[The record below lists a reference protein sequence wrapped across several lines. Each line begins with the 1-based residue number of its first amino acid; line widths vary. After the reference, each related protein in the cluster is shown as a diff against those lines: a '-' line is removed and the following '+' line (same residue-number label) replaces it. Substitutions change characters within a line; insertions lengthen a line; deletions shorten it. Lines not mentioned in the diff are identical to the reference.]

1 MNILVY
7 FLFALSG
14 FAGLIYEGSWARY
27 LKLFLGHSSYG
38 QVLTLCIY
46 MGGLA
51 IGSFIAGRMVEK
63 TKRPLLGYGLVELAI
78 GIGGVAYH
86 PLYIWLT
93 GIFYDS
99 AWTAS
104 LTPRGAEIAKVALAT
119 GSTLPIAIA
128 VGMTFP
134 FIAAGLM
141 RKSGAEVSLPMLY
154 FTNSLGSAIG
164 ILATS
169 YLLIPEIGNH
179 ATLCVAA
186 SINFLL
192 AAVFSFIG
200 IATSPVPPKDDDAP
214 EVHDEDYVAEHKL
227 PMPPKNTWFWIAA
240 IACHAA
246 KEHLVLDCGDYG
258 PYFVCL

>member
-1 MNILVY
+1 MNIVIY
-7 FLFALSG
+7 ALFALSG

-51 IGSFIAGRMVEK
+51 IGSFVAGKLVERV
-63 TKRPLLGYGLVELAI
+63 KRPLLGYAAVELAI
-78 GIGGVAYH
+78 GIGGLIYH
-86 PLYIWLT
+86 PMYIWIT
-93 GIFYDS
+93 DYFYDS
-99 AWTAS
+99 NFVAGLS
-104 LTPRGAEIAKVALAT
+104 SRGAEILKVVLAT

-164 ILATS
+164 ILFTS
-169 YLLIPEIGNH
+169 YILIPS
-179 ATLCVAA
+179 C
-186 SINFLL
+186 LL
-192 AAVFSFIG
+192 RCSALSAIRRLRRTRKNLKKKGLTDRSRQVMRRVFAKCARNRSTKIMWRN
-200 IATSPVPPKDDDAP
+200 TSSPCLRRTCGSGLRVLR
-214 EVHDEDYVAEHKL
+214 VLLRLSMKL
-227 PMPPKNTWFWIAA
+227 S
-240 IACHAA
+240 
-246 KEHLVLDCGDYG
+246 G
-258 PYFVCL
+258 FVCFRC

>member
-1 MNILVY
+1 MNIVIY
-7 FLFALSG
+7 ALFALSG

-51 IGSFIAGRMVEK
+51 IGSFVAGKLVERV
-63 TKRPLLGYGLVELAI
+63 KRPLLGYAAVELAI
-78 GIGGVAYH
+78 GIGGIIYH
-86 PLYIWLT
+86 PMYIWLT
-93 GIFYDS
+93 DYFYDS
-99 AWTAS
+99 NFVAGLS
-104 LTPRGAEIAKVALAT
+104 SRGAEILKVVLAT

-164 ILATS
+164 ILFTS
-169 YLLIPEIGNH
+169 YILIPELGNH
-179 ATLCVAA
+179 ISSA
-186 SINFLL
+186 
-192 AAVFSFIG
+192 
-200 IATSPVPPKDDDAP
+200 PP
-214 EVHDEDYVAEHKL
+214 
-227 PMPPKNTWFWIAA
+227 
-240 IACHAA
+240 
-246 KEHLVLDCGDYG
+246 CGRTG
-258 PYFVCL
+258 RGQP